1 MSTEKRCDWAKGPLD
16 IEYHDAEWGH
26 PTGDDRLIF
35 ELLIL
40 EGMQAGLSWNTIL
53 RKRKAFRDAF
63 DGFDPHL
70 VAAYDP
76 EKVEELMG
84 NAAIIRNRRKIE
96 ASIQNAKAFLA
107 VQKEF
112 GSFACF
118 IWSFVKGEQVVNH
131 WQLQEEM
138 PATSPLSEQVSKA
151 LLKRGFRFVGPTIC
165 YSFLQAIGVINDHL
179 VTCPFHAACQ
189 KEGMDFVQKIACP

>member
-1 MSTEKRCDWAKGPLD
+1 MSTENRCDWAKGPLD
-16 IEYHDAEWGH
+16 LEYHDAEWGH
-26 PTGDDRLIF
+26 PTKDDRLIF

-53 RKRKAFRDAF
+53 RKREAFREAF

-70 VAAYDP
+70 VAAYGP
-76 EKVEELMG
+76 EKVEALMG

-96 ASIQNAKAFLA
+96 AAIQNAKAFLA

-112 GSFACF
+112 GSFARF
-118 IWSFVKGEQVVNH
+118 IWSFVKGKQVVNH

-189 KEGMDFVQKIACP
+189 KEGEAFQL